1 MKEKEKEK
9 EGKEGGGS
17 GGRMARK
24 KGERK
29 RWSYVVN
36 PVDCCPKPEREH
48 SQQRHEEFSSIGR
61 GMP

>member
-1 MKEKEKEK
+1 MKEKEK

-29 RWSYVVN
+29 RWSYDVVN